1 MKLDQSST
9 HIQEACCIA
18 IGEMARNG
26 PLPLCRGGKAVTKT
40 LSKSSSSCSKLDV
53 VQKLNELLTSIHISQ
68 KVKLTVRQWKSLWY
82 NKLDTKPKIK
92 VTDQDTC
99 VDQGFK
105 GELTQKSKLSM
116 FCVLSQTY
124 QHFLEKYWK
133 HPEVNCLRNS
143 KMTLLKS

>member
-40 LSKSSSSCSKLDV
+40 SSKSSSGCNKLDV

-68 KVKLTVRQWKSLWY
+68 KVRITVEMWLSL
-82 NKLDTKPKIK
+82 
-92 VTDQDTC
+92 
-99 VDQGFK
+99 
-105 GELTQKSKLSM
+105 
-116 FCVLSQTY
+116 
-124 QHFLEKYWK
+124 
-133 HPEVNCLRNS
+133 
-143 KMTLLKS
+143 